1 VALGA
6 AVGAAV
12 GAFVGFLFT
21 ARGRQLR
28 ARVEPHVDAFARR
41 TGLLATVEPLRRA
54 VFGRWESVADL
65 LLGGV
70 LEDQAEGDRP
80 ESQVH

>member
-54 VFGRWESVADL
+54 VLGQWESVADL
-65 LLGGV
+65 LLGGA
-70 LEDQAEGDRP
+70 LEGQAEGDRP
-80 ESQVH
+80 ESRVH

>member
-1 VALGA
+1 
-6 AVGAAV
+6 V

-54 VFGRWESVADL
+54 VFGQWESVADL